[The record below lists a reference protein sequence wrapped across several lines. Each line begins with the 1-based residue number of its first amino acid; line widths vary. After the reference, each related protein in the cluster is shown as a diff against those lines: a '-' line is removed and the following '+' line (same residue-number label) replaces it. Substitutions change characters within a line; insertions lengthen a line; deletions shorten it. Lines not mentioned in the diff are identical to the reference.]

1 MTNLLRTAVIVVM
14 LASGCSGVRVA
25 TDYDRSVDL
34 HALKTY
40 AWATPRRQPTGDPRL
55 DNPLLEARIERAIE
69 SAMNTQGLRPADPGD
84 ADFLVAYHVVI
95 DQRSDVTE
103 VPTGFGYRGF
113 WGGFYG
119 SRVQVDQYEVGTLLI
134 DFIERASDRLVW
146 RGSGEARLH
155 DRGSPE
161 DRDARA
167 QRTVDAILE
176 RFPPKR

>member
-1 MTNLLRTAVIVVM
+1 MVNLFRTAVIA
-14 LASGCSGVRVA
+14 LLLTGGCSGVRVT
-25 TDYDRSVDL
+25 TDYDPSVDL
-34 HALKTY
+34 WAFKTY
-40 AWATPRRQPTGDPRL
+40 AWATPKKQPTGDPRL

-69 SAMNTQGLRPADPGD
+69 GAMNMRGLRAVDDGD

-95 DQRSDVTE
+95 DQRRDVAE
-103 VPTGFGYRGF
+103 VPTAYGYRGF

-119 SRVQVDQYEVGTLLI
+119 SRLYVDQYEVGTLMV
-134 DFIERASDRLVW
+134 DFLERESKRLVW

-161 DRDARA
+161 DRDQRA
-167 QRTVDAILE
+167 QRTVDAILK